1 LQRRLIDR
9 IIPLGLVLVEALIAA
24 LGLSAATD
32 VKVALRK
39 LDVKVALRKLDEE
52 QLELCVTSDGDRLNH
67 SSEKVMA
74 GLAGQLKAKRQYR
87 DDVFVL
93 TFPP

>member
-24 LGLSAATD
+24 LGLSAAT
-32 VKVALRK
+32 
-39 LDVKVALRKLDEE
+39 DVKVALRKLDEE